1 MERIGQIGKKKK
13 IEIKKINVE
22 REREGEWKKET
33 TKERKGGREIWL
45 ITVNFSIIGFSL
57 GHRKGNWKSD
67 IKIRQT
73 MIYIKFTVT
82 SCSERSKKTRKKK
95 HFKIPVYT

>member
-13 IEIKKINVE
+13 TEIKKINVE

-33 TKERKGGREIWL
+33 TRERKGGREIWL

-57 GHRKGNWKSD
+57 GDRLKSD
-67 IKIRQT
+67 RKIRQT
-73 MIYIKFTVT
+73 MIYVKFTVT
-82 SCSERSKKTRKKK
+82 SYSERSKKTRKKQ
-95 HFKIPVYT
+95 F

>member
-13 IEIKKINVE
+13 TEINKINVQ

-57 GHRKGNWKSD
+57 GDRKGNWNQTEKHN
-67 IKIRQT
+67 RQWF
-73 MIYIKFTVT
+73 M
-82 SCSERSKKTRKKK
+82 
-95 HFKIPVYT
+95 